1 MMEKKAFTGGL
12 STDRDSAYIQPNQY
26 LNALNIRVASTED
39 GTAGALSNV
48 KGNTKVAFTMPSGT
62 NTCIGSFE
70 DTENSRVFY
79 FVHNSNDDHLI
90 MCYFHKEDTIRKVLD
105 NTDFPSGDNGLEFS
119 TSNLITGVGMNDD
132 LLFFTD
138 GATEPKRINVE
149 RGLKKYNAS
158 YTQLKSYTN
167 LSKYVDITDGLV
179 SVMRPSPIYPLTTD
193 LIEDTSRNNNL
204 IRGNSFTFAY
214 RFVYVDGEI
223 SGLSPYSKVIHH
235 LNPDDSTEYDYNT
248 IELTIPTNQSVGEDV
263 SEIEFLVKYND
274 ETNFSVFFTE
284 KEYNNV
290 QSHNSED
297 YVANFANDSVKIDI
311 SAGEVTRYF
320 SAVPVKAQALECA
333 KGRVFMGNTTEGYDN
348 KEVEQL
354 RKAFKITP
362 EVKLGSGVSATG
374 NYKMYRLYYKDYLGA
389 NQVRYYRFVRT
400 EGTTADGFYE
410 FSGHGNPHL
419 GTDSEVTDWESGT
432 LNATRYPASQSM
444 SGLSVVSN
452 DSDILP
458 YVVAQAPSNATNAAA
473 LEYNTSA
480 DTSVTITGV
489 TSNTITL
496 SEGLRLWKTAS
507 SYAFAL
513 AFADKYGR
521 LGTIIEINN
530 AKNPVTIPR
539 RDATFTKAVNRI
551 LWDMDADNLKAVT
564 NKHASIIPDWA
575 HTFQFLRTKSLNKS
589 FFINFVTKGTHIV
602 YADDLGTSAS
612 TNGTYQ
618 EDRDKYVRVN
628 LEDSRTNGIGYNYSE
643 GDILYIAGLNNADRE
658 LVVVAQQD
666 GYIYAEAKDVGTIK
680 TGTTFDIEC
689 EIYSPTLTQP
699 TQAYYEFGEVYKI
712 TNAGASNRTFS
723 QVSGSFDDG
732 DVVIKERNFNGTTVY
747 LEQTN
752 PDTGYYKDWIQ
763 LTGRVFAPSRFGQVH
778 KPNSISFSENRIE
791 GTLFNGLS
799 TFNALDEKTLPQEM
813 GTIKK
818 LLFTSKTESTGNT
831 MLAIG
836 AMETASVYIGE
847 SQISTGGG
855 SSLIAVQSGVIGSAQ
870 VLRGSYGTMHPESV
884 VTNNNRVYFY
894 DALNGTVVRYDVNG
908 LRPIGDAG
916 IKSFFRERS
925 NHIVTEDKVGCFGG
939 YDRIENEYI
948 LTLPSIDNAEQEYL
962 EDYISELSNNDVLD
976 GNTSEYDNLT
986 LDLTGDVKK
995 GRKYR
1000 VEIGD
1005 QTGLDF
1011 SDDNSLFESITIKYS
1026 DNTSIGVTNG
1036 TDKGAFIEFVATQ
1049 NSTGL
1054 KLTIEDTEG
1063 VSRDDSDDMYIIVSE
1078 FIPSYYELENGD
1090 AVTLAY
1096 NESIQAWS
1104 TQYSFVPENI
1114 QSVGTEMI
1122 TFKSGELWLHNSN
1135 NTRNNFYGTQYKS
1148 RIMSLT
1154 RNAPSLVKS
1163 FDSVSFETNQ
1173 PPTFMHFRTES
1184 KYMDKT
1190 SAGEPKATATYS
1202 DFIQSSDLT
1211 DEDLRQYEGHYVGPI
1226 MRNRLEPPLSSYNEQ
1241 TYFNQGATGERLI
1254 SNFLLFMLEFTQTD
1268 KVKLRFANILFSP
1281 QTGNKV

>member
-79 FVHNSNDDHLI
+79 FIHNSNDDHLI

-105 NTDFPSGDNGLEFS
+105 NTDFPSGDDGLEFS
-119 TSNLITGVGMNDD
+119 TGNLITGVGMNDD

-149 RGLKKYNAS
+149 RGLKKYNSS
-158 YTQLKSYTN
+158 YTQLKSYDT
-167 LSKYVDITDGLV
+167 LSKYVDITDGLI
-179 SVMRPSPIYPLTTD
+179 SVMRPSPLFALTTS
-193 LIEDTSRNNNL
+193 LIEDTSRTNNL
-204 IRGNSFTFAY
+204 IRGNAFTFAY
-214 RFVYVDGEI
+214 RFVYVDGEV
-223 SGLSPYSKVIHH
+223 SGLSPYSKVVHH
-235 LNPDDSTEYDYNT
+235 LNPDKSTEYDSNT
-248 IELTIPTNQSVGEDV
+248 IELTIPSNQSIGGDV
-263 SEIEFLVKYND
+263 HEIEFLVRFND
-274 ETNFSVFFTE
+274 ETNFSNFFTE
-284 KEYNNV
+284 KNYDLI
-290 QSHNSED
+290 QDHSEES
-297 YVANFANDSVKIDI
+297 YITTFANDTVKLDV

-320 SAVPVKAQALECA
+320 SAVPVKAKALECA

-348 KEVEQL
+348 LNVDQL
-354 RKAFKITP
+354 RGAFNIEP
-362 EVKLGSGVSATG
+362 QVKVTASGNQSGS
-374 NYKMYRLYYKDYLGA
+374 YKMFKLTEFNDSA
-389 NQVRYYRFVRT
+389 NPPTRTESFYRFVLAQ
-400 EGTTADGFYE
+400 GTTSDGFYE
-410 FSGHGNPHL
+410 FSGHGNPH
-419 GTDSEVTDWESGT
+419 TESDSEVTDWTDGS
-432 LNATRYPASQSM
+432 LNSTRYPSTQDLTGLTRVAATSDIYYYVEGKKGASATRA
-444 SGLSVVSN
+444 VVSPV
-452 DSDILP
+452 L
-458 YVVAQAPSNATNAAA
+458 T
-473 LEYNTSA
+473 TA
-480 DTSVTITGV
+480 DTSVTITGATANV
-489 TSNTITL
+489 INIVADI
-496 SEGLRLWKTAS
+496 RVWKTAS
-507 SYAFAL
+507 SYQFAL

-521 LGTIIEINN
+521 IGTIIELNDTNN
-530 AKNPVTIPR
+530 RVTIPR
-539 RDATFTKAVNRI
+539 RDSTYSKAVSKI
-551 LWDMDADNLKAVT
+551 LWDMDANNLKAVT
-564 NKHASIIPDWA
+564 NKHASIIPEWA

-589 FFINFVTKGTHIV
+589 FFITFATKGANIE

-612 TNGTYQ
+612 TNSTYDQ
-618 EDRDKYVRVN
+618 DRDKYIRIN
-628 LEDSRTNGIGYNYSE
+628 FEDARLEGIGYNYSE

-666 GYIYAEAKDVGTIK
+666 GYIYTEAKDVGTIK
-680 TGTTFDIEC
+680 TGTTYDIEC
-689 EIYSPTLTQP
+689 EIYTPTLSQS

-712 TNAGASNRTFS
+712 NNAGASNRTFS
-723 QVSGSFDDG
+723 QVSGSFDEG
-732 DVVIKERNFNGTTVY
+732 DVILKERVYGSNTSY

-752 PDTGYYKDWIQ
+752 PDTGYYKEWIQ

-799 TFNALDEKTLPQEM
+799 TFNPLDEKTLPQEM
-813 GTIKK
+813 GTINK

-962 EDYISELSNNDVLD
+962 EDYVSQLDSTDILAGFSGADYDDEEFTISVDIV
-976 GNTSEYDNLT
+976 
-986 LDLTGDVKK
+986 K

-1000 VEIGD
+1000 VEVDTIVIDDGPL
-1005 QTGLDF
+1005 TSLALNY
-1011 SDDNSLFESITIKYS
+1011 SDD
-1026 DNTSIGVTNG
+1026 TSIGNFSDWNADG
-1036 TDKGAFIEFVATQ
+1036 YIEFEATQ
-1049 NSTGL
+1049 ASSSL
-1054 KLTIEDTEG
+1054 KVVIT
-1063 VSRDDSDDMYIIVSE
+1063 DDNNNTPDINDRYVIVTSE
-1078 FIPSYYELENGD
+1078 FVPSYYELENGD

-1163 FDSVSFETNQ
+1163 FDSISFETNQ

>member
-1 MMEKKAFTGGL
+1 
-12 STDRDSAYIQPNQY
+12 
-26 LNALNIRVASTED
+26 
-39 GTAGALSNV
+39 
-48 KGNTKVAFTMPSGT
+48 
-62 NTCIGSFE
+62 
-70 DTENSRVFY
+70 
-79 FVHNSNDDHLI
+79 
-90 MCYFHKEDTIRKVLD
+90 
-105 NTDFPSGDNGLEFS
+105 
-119 TSNLITGVGMNDD
+119 
-132 LLFFTD
+132 
-138 GATEPKRINVE
+138 
-149 RGLKKYNAS
+149 
-158 YTQLKSYTN
+158 
-167 LSKYVDITDGLV
+167 
-179 SVMRPSPIYPLTTD
+179 
-193 LIEDTSRNNNL
+193 
-204 IRGNSFTFAY
+204 
-214 RFVYVDGEI
+214 
-223 SGLSPYSKVIHH
+223 
-235 LNPDDSTEYDYNT
+235 
-248 IELTIPTNQSVGEDV
+248 
-263 SEIEFLVKYND
+263 
-274 ETNFSVFFTE
+274 
-284 KEYNNV
+284 
-290 QSHNSED
+290 
-297 YVANFANDSVKIDI
+297 
-311 SAGEVTRYF
+311 
-320 SAVPVKAQALECA
+320 
-333 KGRVFMGNTTEGYDN
+333 
-348 KEVEQL
+348 
-354 RKAFKITP
+354 
-362 EVKLGSGVSATG
+362 
-374 NYKMYRLYYKDYLGA
+374 
-389 NQVRYYRFVRT
+389 
-400 EGTTADGFYE
+400 
-410 FSGHGNPHL
+410 
-419 GTDSEVTDWESGT
+419 
-432 LNATRYPASQSM
+432 
-444 SGLSVVSN
+444 
-452 DSDILP
+452 
-458 YVVAQAPSNATNAAA
+458 
-473 LEYNTSA
+473 
-480 DTSVTITGV
+480 
-489 TSNTITL
+489 
-496 SEGLRLWKTAS
+496 LWKTAS

-530 AKNPVTIPR
+530 TKNPVTIPR
-539 RDATFTKAVNRI
+539 RDSTFTKAVDRI
-551 LWDMDADNLKAVT
+551 LWDMDADNLKALT

-589 FFINFVTKGTHIV
+589 FFITFVTKGTHIV
-602 YADDLGTSAS
+602 YADGLGTSAS
-612 TNGTYQ
+612 TNGTYDQ
-618 EDRDKYVRVN
+618 DRDKYVRVN
-628 LEDSRTNGIGYNYSE
+628 FEDSRTDGIGYNYSE

-666 GYIYAEAKDVGTIK
+666 GYIYAEAKDVGSIK
-680 TGTTFDIEC
+680 TGTTYDIEC

-699 TQAYYEFGEVYKI
+699 TETYYEFGEVYKI

-732 DVVIKERNFNGTTVY
+732 DVIIKERDYNGTTVY

-752 PDTGYYKDWIQ
+752 PDTGHYKDWIQ

-939 YDRIENEYI
+939 YDRVENEYV

-962 EDYISELSNNDVLD
+962 EDYISQLDSTDILAGFSGSDYDDEEFTISVDV
-976 GNTSEYDNLT
+976 
-986 LDLTGDVKK
+986 VK

-1000 VEIGD
+1000 VEVDTVVIDDGPL
-1005 QTGLDF
+1005 TSLALNY
-1011 SDDNSLFESITIKYS
+1011 SDD
-1026 DNTSIGVTNG
+1026 TSIGNFSDFSAG
-1036 TDKGAFIEFVATQ
+1036 GYIEFEATQ
-1049 NSTGL
+1049 ASSSL
-1054 KLTIEDTEG
+1054 KVVIT
-1063 VSRDDSDDMYIIVSE
+1063 DDNNNTPDINDRYVIVTSE
-1078 FIPSYYELENGD
+1078 FVPSYYELENGD
-1090 AVTLAY
+1090 AVTIAY
-1096 NESIQAWS
+1096 NESLQSWS
-1104 TQYSFVPENI
+1104 TRYSFIPENI

-1135 NTRNNFYGTQYKS
+1135 DTRNNFYGTQYKS
-1148 RIMSLT
+1148 RVMSLT

-1241 TYFNQGATGERLI
+1241 TYFNQGATGERII
-1254 SNFLLFMLEFTQTD
+1254 SNFLLFMLEFSQTD
-1268 KVKLRFANILFSP
+1268 KVKLRFANILFSA